1 MLRSPASLLRR
12 VLTRSRPL
20 VASRCMAQS
29 KRSVVTSGYE
39 VHSPFP
45 DIEPAGDVV
54 SVILDTARRFGH
66 HTAVEC
72 SVTGRSYTYA
82 QLEDAA
88 FRFAGLLQGM
98 GVQRGDVVGV
108 LAPNGPEYPVVF
120 LGSMIAGAGVTCFNP
135 TYTPGE
141 IARQL
146 SDSGTKVIVVDPL
159 LEVVLD
165 AALAQL
171 KRPPKVVLAG
181 KSSRAEGGRP
191 NLQELARDE
200 GKPFG
205 EYVKVSER
213 DLSVLGY
220 SSGTTGVPKGARID
234 HGAVAY
240 NLAMVLHPEVF
251 PYRPTTAESQES
263 VIGLMPFFHAWGMY
277 GVMTCSFQVLGAA
290 VVTMPQ
296 FIPEVFVKV
305 IKQHQVGVLHLVPPL
320 LQFLVAHPLVTSD
333 DLASVRSTMC
343 AAAPCPPLAA
353 HAFKKKVPNKVFFQ
367 EVYGMT
373 ETMPTHFTP
382 LNGAENIGS
391 CGVLLPSARARV
403 EDLTSGAPLPPG
415 EAGELV
421 IHTPALMSG
430 YHGNEDATRDVM
442 TADGWL
448 RTGDVAK
455 YDSEGYFYIVDR
467 IKELIKVK
475 GLQVSP
481 TELED
486 ELRGHPS
493 VADVGVVGVA
503 DERAGEVPRAYVV
516 RRSTAETG
524 DKVKDKEEED
534 RLAEALQKF
543 LSERVAPH
551 KHLLGGV
558 KFVEEL
564 PKNPT
569 GKLLR
574 RTLKEMAAEE

>member
-1 MLRSPASLLRR
+1 
-12 VLTRSRPL
+12 
-20 VASRCMAQS
+20 MAQS
-29 KRSVVTSGYE
+29 QRSVVTSGHE

-45 DIEPAGDVV
+45 DIEPASDVV
-54 SVILDTARRFGH
+54 SLILDTARRFGH

-72 SVTGRSYTYA
+72 SLTGRAYTYA
-82 QLEDAA
+82 QLEDAS
-88 FRFAGLLQGM
+88 FRFAGALQGM
-98 GVQRGDVVGV
+98 GVGRGDVVGI

-120 LGSMIAGAGVTCFNP
+120 LGAMVAGAGVTCFNP

-146 SDSGTKVIVVDPL
+146 SNSGARVMVVDPL
-159 LEVVLD
+159 LEGILD
-165 AALAQL
+165 AALSQL
-171 KRPPKVVLAG
+171 PRPPKVVLTG
-181 KSSRAEGGRP
+181 KSSTEGRP

-200 GKPFG
+200 TKPFG

-240 NLAMVLHPEVF
+240 NLAMVLHQEVF
-251 PYRPTTAESQES
+251 PYAPTTAESQES
-263 VIGLMPFFHAWGMY
+263 VVGLMPFFHAWGMY
-277 GVMTCSFQVLGAA
+277 GVMTCSLALGAK

-320 LQFLVAHPLVTSD
+320 LQFLVAHPMVTPA

-343 AAAPCPPLAA
+343 AAAPCPPQAA
-353 HAFKKKVPNKVFFQ
+353 HAFKEKVPNKVFFQ

-382 LNGAENIGS
+382 LNGEENIGS
-391 CGVLLPSARARV
+391 CGVLLPSVRARV
-403 EDLTSGAPLPPG
+403 EDLQTGAPLPPG

-421 IHTPALMSG
+421 LYTPAMMSG

-493 VADVGVVGVA
+493 VADVGVVGVE
-503 DERAGEVPRAYVV
+503 DPRAGEVPRAYVV
-516 RRSTAETG
+516 RRKGAPAGDERKEREAE
-524 DKVKDKEEED
+524 E
-534 RLAEALQKF
+534 RLAEELKAF

-551 KHLLGGV
+551 KHLSGGV
-558 KFVEEL
+558 RFLEEL

-574 RTLKEMAAEE
+574 RTLKEMAAKEE

>member
-1 MLRSPASLLRR
+1 M
-12 VLTRSRPL
+12 
-20 VASRCMAQS
+20 
-29 KRSVVTSGYE
+29 
-39 VHSPFP
+39 
-45 DIEPAGDVV
+45 
-54 SVILDTARRFGH
+54 
-66 HTAVEC
+66 
-72 SVTGRSYTYA
+72 
-82 QLEDAA
+82 
-88 FRFAGLLQGM
+88 
-98 GVQRGDVVGV
+98 
-108 LAPNGPEYPVVF
+108 
-120 LGSMIAGAGVTCFNP
+120 
-135 TYTPGE
+135 
-141 IARQL
+141 
-146 SDSGTKVIVVDPL
+146 VVDPL
-159 LEVVLD
+159 LEGVLD

-171 KRPPKVVLAG
+171 KRPPKVVLMGRSAAAA
-181 KSSRAEGGRP
+181 AEGRP
-191 NLQELARDE
+191 NLQELVGDE
-200 GKPFG
+200 TKPFG

-234 HGAVAY
+234 HGAVAH

-251 PYRPTTAESQES
+251 PYAPTTAESQES

-277 GVMTCSFQVLGAA
+277 GVMACSLALGAK

-296 FIPEVFVKV
+296 FIPEVFVRV
-305 IKQHQVGVLHLVPPL
+305 IRQHQVGVLHLVPPL
-320 LQFLVAHPLVTSD
+320 LQFLVAHPLVTPA

-343 AAAPCPPLAA
+343 AAAPCPPQAA
-353 HAFKKKVPNKVFFQ
+353 HAFKEKLPNEVFFQ

-382 LNGAENIGS
+382 LNGKENIGS
-391 CGVLLPSARARV
+391 CGVLLPCVRARV
-403 EDLTSGAPLPPG
+403 EDLQTGAPLPPG

-421 IHTPALMSG
+421 IYTPAMMSG

-455 YDSEGYFYIVDR
+455 YDGEGYFYIVDR

-493 VADVGVVGVA
+493 VADVGVVGVS
-503 DERAGEVPRAYVV
+503 DPRAGEVPRAYIV
-516 RRSTAETG
+516 RRKTTPPGAEE
-524 DKVKDKEEED
+524 KEREKEREEED
-534 RLAEALQKF
+534 KLAEELTKF

-551 KHLLGGV
+551 KHLSGGV
-558 KFVEEL
+558 RFVEEL

-574 RTLKEMAAEE
+574 RTLKEMAAKEQGD

>member
-1 MLRSPASLLRR
+1 
-12 VLTRSRPL
+12 
-20 VASRCMAQS
+20 MAQS
-29 KRSVVTSGYE
+29 QSRSVVTSGHE

-45 DIEPAGDVV
+45 DIEPASDVV
-54 SVILDTARRFGH
+54 SLILDTARRFGH

-72 SVTGRSYTYA
+72 SLTGRAYTYA
-82 QLEDAA
+82 QLEDAS
-88 FRFAGLLQGM
+88 FRFAGALQGM
-98 GVQRGDVVGV
+98 GVGRGDVVGI

-120 LGSMIAGAGVTCFNP
+120 LGAMVAGAGVTCFNP

-146 SDSGTKVIVVDPL
+146 SNSGARVMVVDPL
-159 LEVVLD
+159 LEGILD
-165 AALAQL
+165 AALSQL
-171 KRPPKVVLAG
+171 PRPPKVVLTG
-181 KSSRAEGGRP
+181 KSSTEGRP

-200 GKPFG
+200 TKPFG

-240 NLAMVLHPEVF
+240 NLAMVLHQEVF
-251 PYRPTTAESQES
+251 PYAATTAESQES
-263 VIGLMPFFHAWGMY
+263 VVGLMPFFHAWGMY
-277 GVMTCSFQVLGAA
+277 GVMTCSLALGAK

-320 LQFLVAHPLVTSD
+320 LQFLVAHPMVTPA

-343 AAAPCPPLAA
+343 AAAPCPPQAA
-353 HAFKKKVPNKVFFQ
+353 HAFKEKVPNKVFFQ

-382 LNGAENIGS
+382 LNGKENIGS
-391 CGVLLPSARARV
+391 CGVLLPSVRARV
-403 EDLTSGAPLPPG
+403 EDLQTGAPLPPG

-421 IHTPALMSG
+421 LYTPAMMSG

-493 VADVGVVGVA
+493 VADVGVVGVE
-503 DERAGEVPRAYVV
+503 DPRAGEVPRAYVV
-516 RRSTAETG
+516 RRKGALAGDEQKEREAE
-524 DKVKDKEEED
+524 E
-534 RLAEALQKF
+534 RLAEELKAF

-551 KHLLGGV
+551 KHLSGGV
-558 KFVEEL
+558 RFLEEL

-574 RTLKEMAAEE
+574 RTLKEMAAKEE